1 MASKEIFITGLPH
14 CGKSTLLN
22 RVIEGIPQKQG
33 FVTLEIPGDDGQRS
47 GFKIVTAK
55 GTEAV
60 LASTELD
67 TPIRVSR
74 YSVSVEN
81 LDGVIPELSEIKPGD
96 VLYIDE
102 IGQMELYS
110 ERFKGLVRKFL
121 DSDNIV
127 IFAVSKIYSDEFI
140 QSLLSRPNMHLIEVT
155 SENREESYIQIKQLL
170 SQK

>member
-22 RVIEGIPQKQG
+22 RVIEDIPQKQG
-33 FVTLEIPGDDGQRS
+33 FVTLEIPGDDGQRL

-55 GTEAV
+55 GSEAV
-60 LASTELD
+60 LASSAIN

-74 YSVSVEN
+74 YCVDVES
-81 LDGVIPELSEIKPGD
+81 LDRVIPELYEIKPGD

-102 IGQMELYS
+102 IGQMELFS
-110 ERFKGLVRKFL
+110 EKFKELIRRFLN
-121 DSDNIV
+121 SDNIV
-127 IFAVSKIYSDEFI
+127 ICTVSKIYSDEFI

-155 SENREESYIQIKQLL
+155 PENREESYIQIKQLL
-170 SQK
+170 SQI